1 MSFVLCVL
9 SQYDLLHFAVFP
21 RVIQSP
27 STRTCIQGGQCS
39 LSCITEGVPS
49 PAIEWFQ
56 NGGKVNPGGVISLV
70 NSSSYT
76 EGNSTLMITNVM
88 LKHAGSYHCN
98 ASNTLVTSSSIV
110 SQLADIT
117 VHCESKNAQLSILG
131 SIIFYP

>member
-1 MSFVLCVL
+1 MWLVLFVQSV
-9 SQYDLLHFAVFP
+9 LLHFAVFP

-98 ASNTLVTSSSIV
+98 ASNTLVTSSNIA
-110 SQLADIT
+110 SQQTDIA
-117 VHCESKNAQLSILG
+117 VHCESNNAQACIK
-131 SIIFYP
+131 IFL